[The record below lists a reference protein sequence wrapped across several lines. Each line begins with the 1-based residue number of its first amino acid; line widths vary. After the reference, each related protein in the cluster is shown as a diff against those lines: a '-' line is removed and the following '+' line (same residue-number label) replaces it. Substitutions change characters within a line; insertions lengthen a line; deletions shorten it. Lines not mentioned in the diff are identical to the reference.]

1 MRDPYVLTPKA
12 IVVFWAGFFIL
23 LKQTRRYIM
32 IKINFST
39 GEVYQGADAISVY
52 DAASS
57 LGIVSREHIVCRF
70 NGELKELS
78 TIVTGEADVAL
89 LTFKDEEGK
98 QVFRHTAA
106 HVLAQAVKRL
116 YPNTKQTIG
125 PATDNGYFQ
134 DFDSEVSFTPEILK
148 NIEAEM
154 KKIVKEN
161 HLIRREEITKAEAI
175 KLMTELDEPY
185 KVERINELA
194 DDAVISIYR
203 QGEYVDLCAGPHLR
217 ATGMIKAF
225 KLTQCTG
232 AYYKGDQNNK
242 MLQRVYGIA
251 FPTKD
256 ELNAYVTAQEEAL
269 KRDHNKLG
277 RELEYFT
284 TVDTIGQGLP
294 ILLPKGARTI
304 QRLQRWIEDEEESRG
319 YQLTKTPL
327 MAKRELFK
335 ISGHWDHYL
344 DGMFVM
350 GDPDDYTKECF
361 ALRPMTCP
369 FQYQVFLNK
378 KRSYRELPMRLGETS
393 TLFRNEDSGEMH
405 GLIRVRQFTIS
416 EGHLILRPEQLAEE
430 FKGCLDLAKHVL
442 ETIGLWEDCSFRFS
456 QWDPKRTD
464 KYEGTPE
471 QWNEAQSIM
480 GELLDTYLGKDNYA
494 IGIDEAAFYGPKLDI
509 QCKNVFGK
517 EDTIVTIQVDMLL
530 AKKFGMEYT
539 DSDNTQKTPY
549 IIHRTSLGCYERT
562 LALILEKYA
571 GALPVWLAPTQ
582 VTVIPVVADFAEY
595 GAEVVNRMKAA
606 GIRAE
611 LDDRNEKLGYR
622 IREAQLAKTPY
633 MIVVGEDE
641 KNSDSVTVRARTE
654 GEGGKFTVDEF
665 IQKVVMEI
673 ATKKH

>member
-1 MRDPYVLTPKA
+1 MAKITFQNGQVFESESPVTVYEAAKA
-12 IVVFWAGFFIL
+12 LEII
-23 LKQTRRYIM
+23 
-32 IKINFST
+32 
-39 GEVYQGADAISVY
+39 
-52 DAASS
+52 
-57 LGIVSREHIVCRF
+57 SREVLACTVDGVAH
-70 NGELKELS
+70 ELS
-78 TIVTGEADVAL
+78 YLVEGEANVYL
-89 LTFKDEEGK
+89 LTYKDEEGARI
-98 QVFRHTAA
+98 FRHTAA
-106 HVLAQAVKRL
+106 HIMAQAVKRL
-116 YPNTKQTIG
+116 YPSTKQTIG
-125 PATDNGYFQ
+125 PATDTGFFQ
-134 DFDSEVSFTPEILK
+134 DFDSEISFTPDILK
-148 NIEAEM
+148 AIEAEM

-161 HLIRREEITKAEAI
+161 LLIERFTLPKDEAI

-185 KVERINELA
+185 KVERIEELEEG
-194 DDAVISIYR
+194 AVISFYR

-217 ATGMIKAF
+217 STGMIKAF

-256 ELNAYVTAQEEAL
+256 ELNAYVTMQEEAL
-269 KRDHNKLG
+269 KRDHNKIG

-284 TVDTIGQGLP
+284 TVDSIGQGLP
-294 ILLPKGARTI
+294 ILLPKGARTV
-304 QRLQRWIEDEEESRG
+304 QRLQRWVEDVEEKRG
-319 YQLTKTPL
+319 YLLTKTPL
-327 MAKRELFK
+327 MAKRELYQ

-350 GDPDDYTKECF
+350 GDPADYTKECF

-416 EGHLILRPEQLAEE
+416 EGHIVLRPEQLAEE
-430 FKGCLDLAKHVL
+430 FAGCLDLAKYCL
-442 ETIGLWEDCSFRFS
+442 ETLGLWEDCTFRFS

-471 QWNEAQSIM
+471 QWEEAQSIM
-480 GELLDTYLGKDNYA
+480 GQLLDTYLGRENYVV
-494 IGIDEAAFYGPKLDI
+494 GIDEAAFYGPKLDI

-517 EDTIVTIQVDMLL
+517 EDTIVTIQIDMLL
-530 AKKFGMEYT
+530 AKKFGMEYV
-539 DSDNTQKTPY
+539 DRDNTMKTPY
-549 IIHRTSLGCYERT
+549 IIHRTSMGCYERT

-571 GALPVWLAPTQ
+571 GALPLWIAPTQ
-582 VTVIPVVADFAEY
+582 VTVIPVVEDFADY
-595 GAEVVNRMKAA
+595 AAEVVKKLENL

-622 IREAQLAKTPY
+622 IRAAQLSKVPY
-633 MIVVGEDE
+633 MVVVGEDE
-641 KNSDSVTVRARTE
+641 MKENSVTVRARVE
-654 GEGGKFTVDEF
+654 GEGGKFSVDEF
-665 IQKVVMEI
+665 IAKLLHEI
-673 ATKKH
+673 ETKKH

>member
-1 MRDPYVLTPKA
+1 MS
-12 IVVFWAGFFIL
+12 
-23 LKQTRRYIM
+23 
-32 IKINFST
+32 KITFSS
-39 GEVYQGADAISVY
+39 GEIYEFSGEASVY
-52 DAASS
+52 EAASN
-57 LGIVSREHIVCRF
+57 LGIISREVITAKV
-70 NGELKELS
+70 NGNLTELS
-78 TIVTGEADVAL
+78 TKISSDADVTL
-89 LTFKDEEGK
+89 LTFKDAEGK
-98 QVFRHTAA
+98 SVFRHTAA
-106 HVLAQAVKRL
+106 HIMAQAVKRL
-116 YPNTKQTIG
+116 YPETKQTIG
-125 PATDNGYFQ
+125 PATETGYFQ
-134 DFDSEVSFTPEILK
+134 DFDSEIAFTPEILTK
-148 NIEAEM
+148 IEGEM

-161 HLIRREEITKAEAI
+161 LLIERIVVSKEEAI
-175 KLMTELDEPY
+175 KIMTELNEPY
-185 KVERINELA
+185 KVERISELPEGEE
-194 DDAVISIYR
+194 ISLYR
-203 QGEYVDLCAGPHLR
+203 QGEYIDLCHGPHLHT
-217 ATGMIKAF
+217 TGAVKAF

-251 FPTKD
+251 FPSKD
-256 ELNAYVTAQEEAL
+256 ELNAYLEMQAEAL
-269 KRDHNKLG
+269 KRDHNKIG

-284 TVDTIGQGLP
+284 TVDSIGQGLP
-294 ILLPKGARTI
+294 ILMPKGARVI
-304 QRLQRWIEDEEESRG
+304 QLLQRWIEDEEQKRG
-319 YQLTKTPL
+319 YLLTKTPL
-327 MAKRELFK
+327 MAKRELYK

-430 FKGCLDLAKHVL
+430 FKGCLDLAKYCL
-442 ETIGLWEDCSFRFS
+442 ETLGLWEDCSFRFS
-456 QWDPKRTD
+456 QWDPNRTD

-471 QWNEAQSIM
+471 QWNEAQAIM
-480 GELLDTYLGKDNYA
+480 GELLDKYLGRENYV

-539 DSDNTQKTPY
+539 DRDNTMKTPY
-549 IIHRTSLGCYERT
+549 IIHRTSMGCYERT

-571 GALPVWLAPTQ
+571 GALPVWLSPNQ
-582 VTVIPVVADFAEY
+582 VTVIPVVADFADY
-595 GAEVVNRMKAA
+595 AAEVAEKLRNA
-606 GIRAE
+606 GIRCE

-622 IREAQLAKTPY
+622 IREAQLSKVPY
-633 MIVVGEDE
+633 MLVIGENE
-641 KNSDSVTVRARTE
+641 KTSGTVTARARIE
-654 GEGGKFTVDEF
+654 GEGGLFTVDEF
-665 IQKVVMEI
+665 IAKIKNEI
-673 ATKKH
+673 DTKKH